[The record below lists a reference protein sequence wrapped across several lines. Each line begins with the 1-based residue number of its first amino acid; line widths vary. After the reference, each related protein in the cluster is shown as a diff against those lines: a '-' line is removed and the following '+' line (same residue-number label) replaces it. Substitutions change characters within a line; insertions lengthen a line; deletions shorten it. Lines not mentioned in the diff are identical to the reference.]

1 MSNSDFEGS
10 HVVATSL
17 LSGPLCFQPF
27 PCKALKS
34 KWKKP
39 QQVSPYLNQEPESGD
54 GARCGHLGPGSS
66 EHPKLKAVWY
76 GSLHMATLTILCNF
90 TFWSLWRVFGGHVGG
105 PLITCGRM
113 S

>member
-39 QQVSPYLNQEPESGD
+39 QQVRIKSQSQGTELVAGIWAQEAPS
-54 GARCGHLGPGSS
+54 
-66 EHPKLKAVWY
+66 
-76 GSLHMATLTILCNF
+76 IL
-90 TFWSLWRVFGGHVGG
+90 S
-105 PLITCGRM
+105 
-113 S
+113 